1 MDNSSLMNRENKKRQ
16 LRRQIVPPM
25 YQNEQESEQ
34 AIRNAHKK
42 TVRKRMT
49 IFIIAAVL
57 LGGAAF
63 GIYYYDRY
71 HTFYDFQ
78 VVWEKNL
85 TEENQEAAIQGEGSF
100 CGYMEFGDGVI
111 KYTKDGASY
120 IDSRGKAIW
129 MQSYEMKSP
138 FVTVNGDFAAIGDK
152 QGNSIYICDR
162 SGCQGQVTTTLPVLS
177 LSVSAKGVVASVQE
191 DSKASYIYLYKKDGS
206 ALDIYVKSLLSGD
219 GYPVDVSLSPGGTQW
234 ITSFMYLE
242 QGMIKNKIV
251 FYNFGLG
258 KNDPK
263 RVVGI
268 FLPEDLSDAMAGRV
282 RFMDESHAV
291 AFTDKGLQFF
301 STRVETSPESTSQIL
316 LDENIRSISYNDQYA
331 GVITDN
337 VSGADPYC
345 LRIYKPDGS
354 TVFETTFSYQYTGFD
369 IEGDLVMLYN
379 DNSCCIYN
387 MAGTRK
393 FSGTFDFT
401 VNKVLA
407 GRFPGTI
414 LVMGNQKME
423 EIRLK

>member
-63 GIYYYDRY
+63 SIYYYDRY

-78 VVWEKNL
+78 VVWEKSL

-129 MQSYEMKSP
+129 IQSYEMKSP

-337 VSGADPYC
+337 GSGADPYC

-354 TVFETTFSYQYTGFD
+354 AVFETTFSYQYTGFD

-414 LVMGNQKME
+414 RVMGNQKME